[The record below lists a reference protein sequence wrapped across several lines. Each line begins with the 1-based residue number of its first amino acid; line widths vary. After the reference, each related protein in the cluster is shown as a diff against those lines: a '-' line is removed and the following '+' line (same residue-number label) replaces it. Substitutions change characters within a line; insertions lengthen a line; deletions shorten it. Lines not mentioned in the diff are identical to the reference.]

1 MEYIVDHNNFVSLS
15 LYSSF
20 VRKRWRRGLGIAYN
34 YHLGNFLS
42 ATASYSIYNRSYSNV
57 GLGVSVNLG
66 PVELYCLT
74 DNILAWGML
83 NPTDNLGGNSQAI
96 NIDTRKVKN
105 GQIHFGMNLTFGRD
119 KKEKPGEEAEED
131 RAAPV
136 TDEGDKEAT
145 EIKGSSETKN
155 GVQGVKRKTVY
166 GDKEIE
172 PKRTDYNEGSKGK
185 SSKSESKSGKK
196 TKSKSNYNKETKT
209 KENKRKGPLVPKV
222 EETQSKE
229 KTYRKV
235 SPKI

>member
-1 MEYIVDHNNFVSLS
+1 
-15 LYSSF
+15 
-20 VRKRWRRGLGIAYN
+20 
-34 YHLGNFLS
+34 
-42 ATASYSIYNRSYSNV
+42 
-57 GLGVSVNLG
+57 
-66 PVELYCLT
+66 
-74 DNILAWGML
+74 ML

-119 KKEKPGEEAEED
+119 KKEKLGEEAEED

-145 EIKGSSETKN
+145 ETKGSSETKN

-166 GDKEIE
+166 GDKVIE
-172 PKRTDYNEGSKGK
+172 PKKTDYNEGSKGK
-185 SSKSESKSGKK
+185 SSKSDSKSGKK

-222 EETQSKE
+222 EETQSKDR
-229 KTYRKV
+229 TYRKV